1 MCTVLT
7 PPLSRPSIPIIEQA
21 EADIF
26 YMITFTSRKTAVLRL
41 QERLSFQSYRSET
54 TLTGFVNPSRYGQV
68 V

>member
-41 QERLSFQSYRSET
+41 QEQLSFQSYRSET
-54 TLTGFVNPSRYGQV
+54 TLIGSVDPDRYGQV